1 MWTDVSLGGKNLTN
15 VTMELLDEGV
25 AINVGNVLIALD
37 VITSM
42 VYVNLDVP
50 LDSLA

>member
-1 MWTDVSLGGKNLTN
+1 
-15 VTMELLDEGV
+15 MELLDEGV
-25 AINVGNVLIALD
+25 AINVGNVLIALN